1 MLSTDIFR
9 RRQANVLDCAHEQNI
24 DVVVAAGRSF
34 YDRPG
39 MMAWLSNHFP
49 PFPTAVAAPGIEGV
63 GHSIFVLTETQSM
76 LVVDNPNWREDWVV
90 ADDVRASS
98 DLGAVV
104 LEVLREMS
112 PARIGVADGDVLP
125 ASMFNGWQA
134 QLDVEW
140 INVDADLWRLRR
152 VKEPAEHE
160 ALRRAARVAD
170 AGLLAAVDAIRPGA
184 TEADVCA
191 AGTAA
196 ALAAG
201 ADFVRYLRVHSG
213 PWSAWSSR
221 WPQAT
226 QRELEAGDLVM
237 LDIIGAV
244 DGYGFDV
251 LRTTTVGAPARK
263 HAHLF
268 DAIQAATD
276 AAVGAATP
284 GTPVSEIVA
293 AAHTVLHERG
303 YSDAADSVGHGIG
316 LETVEPPYLRADQ
329 DEVLLEGE
337 VLCIEPAVWRK
348 GWGGTSLEQEVI
360 VAESPEIITPTPA
373 WL

>member
-1 MLSTDIFR
+1 MLPFEVFR
-9 RRQANVLDCAHEQNI
+9 RRQARVLERAYQQDI
-24 DVVVAAGRSF
+24 DLVVAAGRSF

-49 PFPTAVAAPGIEGV
+49 PFPTAVAAPGIAGL
-63 GHSIFVLTETQSM
+63 GHSVLLVTETQSV
-76 LVVDNPNWREDWVV
+76 LVIDNPNYREDWVV

-98 DLGAVV
+98 DVSAGV
-104 LEVLREMS
+104 LDVLRAIS
-112 PARIGVADGDVLP
+112 PACIGLADGDLLP
-125 ASMFNGWQA
+125 ASMLDRWQA
-134 QLDVEW
+134 ELDAEW
-140 INVDADLWRLRR
+140 KSMDATLWRMRR

-160 ALRRAARVAD
+160 ALRRAALAAD
-170 AGLLAAVDAIRPGA
+170 AGLLAATEAIGPGA
-184 TEADVCA
+184 TEAEVCA

-196 ALAAG
+196 ALEAG

-226 QRELEAGDLVM
+226 DRELESGDLVK

-251 LRTTTVGAPARK
+251 LRTTTVGAPAEEYVR
-263 HAHLF
+263 LF
-268 DAIQAATD
+268 DAIQAAGD
-276 AAVGAATP
+276 AAVAHATP
-284 GTPVSEIVA
+284 GTPVRDLVA
-293 AAHTVLHERG
+293 AAHTALHERG
-303 YSDAADSVGHGIG
+303 YADAAGFVGHGIG

-348 GWGGTSLEQEVI
+348 DWGGASLEQEVI
-360 VAESPEIITPTPA
+360 VGAAPEIITPTPA

>member
-1 MLSTDIFR
+1 MIPTEIVQ
-9 RRQANVLDCAHEQNI
+9 RRQMRALEI
-24 DVVVAAGRSF
+24 AAQKECDAVIAGGRSF

-49 PFPTAVAAPGIEGV
+49 PFPTAVAAPGIEGL
-63 GHSIFVLTETQSM
+63 GHSVLVLAETQSV
-76 LVVDNPNWREDWVV
+76 LVIDNPNYREDWVV
-90 ADDVRASS
+90 ADDVRAAS
-98 DLGAVV
+98 DVGAGVV
-104 LEVLREMS
+104 EVLQEIS
-112 PARIGVADGDVLP
+112 PARVALADGDLLP
-125 ASMFNGWQA
+125 ASMLARWQ
-134 QLDVEW
+134 QTLDAAWES
-140 INVDADLWRLRR
+140 IDAELWPLRR
-152 VKEPAEHE
+152 VKVPAEHE
-160 ALRRAARVAD
+160 ALRRAAQAAD
-170 AGLLAAVDAIRPGA
+170 AGLRAAVEAIQPGA
-184 TEADVCA
+184 TEAAICA

-226 QRELEAGDLVM
+226 ARELEAGDLVM

-251 LRTTTVGAPARK
+251 LRTTTVGTPADEY
-263 HAHLF
+263 AQLF

-276 AAVGAATP
+276 AAVARATP
-284 GTPVSEIVA
+284 GMPVSTLVA
-293 AAHTVLHERG
+293 GAHAALRERG
-303 YSDAADSVGHGIG
+303 YTDAAGSVGHGIG

-329 DEVLLEGE
+329 DEILLDGE

-348 GWGGTSLEQEVI
+348 GWGGASLEQEVI
-360 VAESPEIITPTPA
+360 VGEEPEIITPTPA